1 MRPKWNFAV
10 LAALAALLTAGT
22 LLAQGNPT
30 GKVTGRVTA
39 DGGGLPGVLVT
50 FSSPNLQGSRTTTT
64 QANGDYIAGLLP
76 PGSYAVTF
84 ELEGFQ
90 TLERR
95 VTAPAAQT
103 VTLDV
108 SLSLATVREE
118 IDVVGRADDTAISDR
133 SQASVTYD
141 EKLIED
147 LPVARTIRGAVTLA
161 PGVHATGPQR
171 PNGEQA
177 ITISGSQSYEN
188 LFLVNG
194 VVVNE
199 NLRGQPFDLYIED
212 AIQETTTST
221 SGISAEYGR
230 FAGGVVNLIT
240 KSGGNDL
247 SGSFRTSFQNEDWE
261 EPTPVTTAQNDE
273 VIPTFEAT
281 LGGPLLRDSLWFF
294 GAGRSVDEDEAQQ
307 TLLTNLP
314 FTEST
319 EQRRYEVKLTGSVT
333 PSHRIVGSLIDEEEE
348 TTNFDPFN
356 AAMELAAVDPSR
368 AEPQSL
374 RAVSYTG
381 VVTPSLFVEA
391 QYSEREF
398 TFEGSGGDDADLIRG
413 TVMYDSQ
420 NAGTYH
426 APWFCGDPCLNEERN
441 NENWLAK
448 ASYFLTTE
456 GFGSHELV
464 AGYDTFEDIRAAD
477 NHQSATDFT
486 FFTDTTVIRDGQ
498 VFPVANPF
506 NAAVVW
512 WPILESTQGTSFKTN
527 SAFLNDVWRVTDRL
541 TLNLGVRYDENDG
554 VDSSGARRID
564 DSKVSPRLGLSWD
577 VAGDGEWIVNG
588 SYASYVSAIANT
600 VGNRQ
605 SKAGQPAIIVWL
617 YGGPAINPD
626 PNAADLVDQDEA
638 LRIMFDWFD
647 SIGGIGNLT
656 PFDGV
661 DGWVIQTTIPGAANT
676 VSPDLASPSAEEVSF
691 GLTRRLGSRGLVR
704 ADYVHRDFQDLYYRR
719 LDTTTGQVT
728 VDDPLLPPITIDRE
742 VVENATDDQ
751 LERVYDGLHTQLS
764 YRVAD
769 RLNLGA
775 NWTWSHARG
784 NFDGETV
791 GSGPV
796 AATDG
801 LFPEYKAF
809 AQHNPRGDLGIDS
822 RHKVRAW
829 ASWDAISGDR
839 QDLTVSVLQSLIS
852 GTPYGALG
860 AVRSRLFVDN
870 PGYQVPPASV
880 NYYFTSRDAFTT
892 PDITSTD
899 LALNYAFR
907 VAAFGRPIEL
917 FLQPEVLNVFDEQE
931 PIVVNTTVLDATVA
945 SGYENFNPFT
955 ATPVEGVHWDFGPNF
970 GQPLTENSFQQ
981 PRTFRFS
988 VGLRF

>member
-1 MRPKWNFAV
+1 MRTKRTF
-10 LAALAALLTAGT
+10 AALAALAVLLAAGT

-39 DGGGLPGVLVT
+39 NGEGLPGVLVT
-50 FSSPNLQGSRTTTT
+50 FSSPNLQGTRTTTT
-64 QANGDYIAGLLP
+64 QANGEYIAGLLP
-76 PGSYAVTF
+76 PGSYTVTF
-84 ELEGFQ
+84 ALESFQ
-90 TLERR
+90 TLERQ
-95 VTAPAAQT
+95 VAVPAAQA

-108 SLSLATVREE
+108 SLSLATVTEA
-118 IDVVGRADDTAISDR
+118 IDVIGRAEDTAISDS
-133 SQASVTYD
+133 SQSSVTYD
-141 EKLIED
+141 GELIED

-161 PGVHATGPQR
+161 PGVNATGPQR

-199 NLRGQPFDLYIED
+199 NVRGQPFDLYIED

-240 KSGGNDL
+240 KSGGNEL
-247 SGSFRTSFQNEDWE
+247 SGSFRTSFANEDWQQ
-261 EPTPVTTAQNDE
+261 PTPVTTQQNDE

-281 LGGPLLRDSLWFF
+281 LGGPLLRDRLWFF
-294 GAGRSVDEDEAQQ
+294 GAGRSVDQDQARQ
-307 TLLTNLP
+307 TLLTGIP

-319 EQRRYEVKLTGSVT
+319 EQRRYEAKLTGSIT
-333 PSHRIVGSLIDEEEE
+333 PSHRIVGSLIEEQED
-348 TTNFDPFN
+348 TVNFDPFN
-356 AAMELAAVDPSR
+356 AAMEIAAVDPSR
-368 AEPQSL
+368 SEPQSL

-381 VVTPSLFVEA
+381 VITPNLFVEA

-398 TFEGSGGDDADLIRG
+398 TFEGSGGDDSDLIRG

-426 APWFCGDPCLNEERN
+426 APWFCGDPCRDEERD

-448 ASYFLTTE
+448 GSYFLTTE

-464 AGYDTFEDIRAAD
+464 AGYDSFEDIRAAD

-486 FFTDTTVIRDGQ
+486 FFTDTTIIRDGQ

-506 NAAVVW
+506 NSAVVW
-512 WPILESTQGTSFKTN
+512 WPILQSTLGTSFKTN
-527 SAFLNDVWRVTDRL
+527 SAFVNDVWRVNDRL
-541 TLNLGVRYDENDG
+541 TLNLGARYDENDG
-554 VDSSGARRID
+554 VDSEGNKRID
-564 DSKVSPRLGLSWD
+564 DSNVSPRLGLSWD
-577 VAGDGEWIVNG
+577 VQGDGEWTVNG
-588 SYASYVSAIANT
+588 SYATYVTAIANT
-600 VGNRQ
+600 IGNRQ

-626 PNAADLVDQDEA
+626 PNAPNLIDQDEA

-647 SIGGIGNLT
+647 SIGGVGNLA
-656 PFDGV
+656 PFNGV
-661 DGWVIQTTIPGAANT
+661 DGWVVQTTIPGAANT
-676 VSPDLASPSAEEVSF
+676 VSADLASPSADEISF
-691 GLTRRLGSRGLVR
+691 GLTKRLGARGLVR
-704 ADYVHRDFQDLYYRR
+704 ADYVHREFQDLYFRR

-728 VDDPLLPPITIDRE
+728 VEDPLLPPITIDRE
-742 VVENATDDQ
+742 VVENASDDD
-751 LERVYDGLHTQLS
+751 LERVYDGLHTQAA
-764 YRVAD
+764 YRVGD
-769 RLNLGA
+769 RLNLGG
-775 NWTWSHARG
+775 NWTLSHARG
-784 NFDGETV
+784 NFDGETI
-791 GSGPV
+791 GSGPI
-796 AATDG
+796 ASTSG

-809 AQHNPRGDLGIDS
+809 SQHNPRGDLGIDS

-829 ASWDAISGDR
+829 ATWDAISGDR
-839 QDLTVSVLQSLIS
+839 QDLTVSLLQSFIS

-860 AVRSRLFVDN
+860 AVRSGLFIDN

-892 PDITSTD
+892 PDVTSTD

-907 VAAFGRPIEL
+907 IDAFGRPIEL
-917 FLQPEVLNVFDEQE
+917 FVQPEVLNVFDEQE
-931 PIVVNTTVLDATVA
+931 AIVVNATVLDATVA
-945 SGYENFNPFT
+945 AGFQNFDPFNE
-955 ATPVEGVHWDFGPNF
+955 TPVQGVHWDFGPNF
-970 GQPLTENSFQQ
+970 GEPLTENSFQQ